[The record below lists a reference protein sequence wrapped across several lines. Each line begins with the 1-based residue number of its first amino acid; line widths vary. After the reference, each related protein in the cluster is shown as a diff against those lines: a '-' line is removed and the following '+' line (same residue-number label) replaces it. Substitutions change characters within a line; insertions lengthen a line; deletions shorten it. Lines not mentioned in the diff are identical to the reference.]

1 MEIVF
6 VPSQSMTVQGKKD
19 EIYKKYGKNWFIRPL
34 GGGYGNW
41 FLTRSSDVLVNG
53 ISYRA
58 FILNLYNKS
67 RLTEALVER
76 FRNDLSNGIVT
87 I

>member
-1 MEIVF
+1 MEIIF
-6 VPSQSMTVQGKKD
+6 IPSQSMTVQGKKD
-19 EIYKKYGKNWFIRPL
+19 AVFKSFGKSWFIRPL
-34 GGGYGNW
+34 GGGNGNW
-41 FLTRSSDVLVNG
+41 LLTRSSDVLVNG
-53 ISYRA
+53 VSYRA

-76 FRNDLSNGIVT
+76 FRNDLSNGVIS

>member
-1 MEIVF
+1 MEIIF
-6 VPSQSMTVQGKKD
+6 IPSQALTIQGKRD
-19 EIYKKYGKNWFIRPL
+19 AVYKTYGKSWFIRPL
-34 GGGYGNW
+34 GGGNGNW
-41 FLTRSSDVLVNG
+41 LLTRSSDVLVNG
-53 ISYRA
+53 VSYRA

-76 FRNDLSNGIVT
+76 FRNDLSDGVIA